1 LYQYTLLKNICPI
14 IITARPGISSNINYT
29 IKQLDENNIKKYD
42 LLYFRPEYM
51 TNAEE
56 FKLFARRNANEC
68 GYIPL
73 FSVGDM
79 NWDVGLYGGIPIL
92 LK

>member
-1 LYQYTLLKNICPI
+1 
-14 IITARPGISSNINYT
+14 
-29 IKQLDENNIKKYD
+29 
-42 LLYFRPEYM
+42 M